1 MERQKQH
8 ETKTNSKIDVKLAEN
23 DILHFKP
30 RLKRRKLDDP
40 IVVKCIICNKQYNIK
55 KMFRL
60 FEEERTELLM
70 KARKFN
76 LDSVHKRTCIYN
88 SKEKLF
94 AADIHSHSQ
103 SMNR

>member
-1 MERQKQH
+1 MHVINLKSE
-8 ETKTNSKIDVKLAEN
+8 IDVKVAEN

-40 IVVKCIICNKQYNIK
+40 IIVKCITCNKQYNIK

-60 FEEERTELLM
+60 FEEERAELLM

-76 LDSVHKRTCIYN
+76 LDSVHKGTCIYN
-88 SKEKLF
+88 SKEKSF
-94 AADIHSHSQ
+94 TIHEQ
-103 SMNR
+103 IIITV